1 MTSEG
6 AARVESYAR
15 ESLYVY
21 RVIHNHVYV
30 YTCVFVSQQRICFL
44 LI

>member
-6 AARVESYAR
+6 AARVESHAR

-21 RVIHNHVYV
+21 RVRHSQPRVSCIHVRFATTHLL
-30 YTCVFVSQQRICFL
+30 FVN
-44 LI
+44 

>member
-6 AARVESYAR
+6 AARVESHAR

-21 RVIHNHVYV
+21 VPLYVPLSVIHNHVYHV
-30 YTCVFVSQQRICFL
+30 YTCVSQ
-44 LI
+44 